1 MGDLLVHPREHP
13 DAGPPV
19 LQQDRAQEGTDRRL
33 ERGVHRA
40 AQRLTAGGPVMTEY
54 DTGSTEAGQDRSF
67 IVRWIVIG
75 VGLAVGVGLALGLW
89 LGVFSGSGA
98 SGAAGIVSG
107 DGYTITRTLTPDQ
120 TRAIL
125 AEDKSQDGQMAASM
139 ISGDAAAGIKGT
151 QAEAA
156 VGISDTGKTLLPP
169 LLAIA

>member
-1 MGDLLVHPREHP
+1 
-13 DAGPPV
+13 
-19 LQQDRAQEGTDRRL
+19 
-33 ERGVHRA
+33 
-40 AQRLTAGGPVMTEY
+40 MTEY

-156 VGISDTGKTLLPP
+156 AHLSPSGKTMISGLLP
-169 LLAIA
+169 LLALAEKDMRIRIVGDYLVISGPVSRLATNPFGNLGNG